1 MSSMCIPLNAIGIGK
16 CAEVNSLQGGE
27 IMCKKLMEMG
37 MNTGSIIQMV
47 KNDVG
52 ALIVKVG
59 ETRLVLG
66 RGMAQKVIVKEV
78 LKS

>member
-1 MSSMCIPLNAIGIGK
+1 MSNMTMPLNAIGIGK
-16 CAEVNSLQGGE
+16 SVEISNLQGGE

-37 MNTGSIIQMV
+37 MNTGAVIEIV
-47 KNDVG
+47 KNDLG

-66 RGMAQKVIVKEV
+66 RGMAQKVLVREV
-78 LKS
+78 

>member
-1 MSSMCIPLNAIGIGK
+1 MNMPLNAIGTGK
-16 CAEVNSLQGGE
+16 CAQVDSLEGGQ

-37 MNTGSIIQMV
+37 MNTGSVIKMV
-47 KNDVG
+47 KNDIG

-66 RGMAQKVIVKEV
+66 RGMAQKVIVREI
-78 LKS
+78 

>member
-16 CAEVNSLQGGE
+16 CAEINKLQGGE
-27 IMCKKLMEMG
+27 SFCKRLMEMG

-47 KNDVG
+47 KNDTG
-52 ALIVKVG
+52 ALIVKIG

-66 RGMAQKVIVKEV
+66 RGMAQKVLVTEV
-78 LKS
+78 